1 MGELSTGVLERAR
14 AVLPAARSE
23 AVRDQAAVATGQV
36 GAGLGNMVFSLVMAH
51 LLAPGA
57 FAQLASFLAL
67 YLVLSL
73 PGSSI
78 SAAAALAP
86 ARAASLAPAMRRGGF
101 ALGLGLVA
109 GAPWIGPALR
119 LPVAMVV
126 VLGVSG
132 PALGVLA
139 LERGRL
145 YAGRGHGRLV
155 SSLVAEPAVRLLIG
169 TVLATSVGAVGGALG
184 VTAATYAALEVARR
198 RRRRPQHAAARSG
211 RSRAGAVLL
220 SPGPPA
226 GSDPVVSD
234 AQRGAVAWTAVAF
247 LLLVVLQNQDLLI
260 ANRVLSPAAAGQ
272 FAVISTLG
280 GVAAFATLTA
290 PLVLLPRAATGS
302 DDGFASALGLS
313 ALIGGA
319 ALAATALAPAS
330 LIAALFG
337 ARYEAVAPLATPYV
351 GAMALLGIARVLVAQ
366 RCARA
371 PRTFTTAALVSAVAA
386 EAILILEFGHSPR
399 AVAYSTLA
407 ATGGLTVA
415 LGGAS
420 VLRLPAL
427 ERWLATTRGAIGR
440 VARSPVT
447 AAFVLGTALRF
458 VIPRGLWLDEATT
471 VWEARMPF
479 HAMINTLRTTDVH
492 PPLYFAVVWETIRV
506 FGSGPLAVRLPSIV
520 AGALVVPML
529 YLLGKEAYDR
539 RTGIVASLAGVV
551 APFMVWYS
559 QEARMYSLMMLFGV
573 VAMWAQIRILRRG
586 GTAFVWSLYALASVA
601 LVWTQYF
608 GLLQV
613 IVQQAAF
620 AAVVYGRRRRHD
632 PRASAARRLAD
643 HRGDDRGG
651 ARPARAVRAPAV
663 HREPDRRPGLRRPP
677 AGGHRRLLGH
687 GPPRRLQRRRQPDLG
702 HLGLPLRPDDGPVG
716 RPVAPRHAGRALA
729 ARPPPAGVD
738 EPARG
743 GGHRPGARHVRARP
757 REAEPLRRPVP
768 VDDGAAPL
776 RPGGPHGDGH
786 RDPPRLVALA
796 TTALVG
802 TLVWGLLDQQY
813 NGANPRIYDFS
824 QALQRVDSEARP
836 GDVLLYDPSDL
847 IRVVQYY
854 SPHVQAQPLR
864 SSLGSAGTTGRV
876 YVLASRSLM
885 NGPQDTDDLSH
896 ALIVLGER
904 HRLISRRFLANVE
917 VWTFR

>member
-198 RRRRPQHAAARSG
+198 RRRRPQHAATRSG
-211 RSRAGAVLL
+211 RPRAAALP

-226 GSDPVVSD
+226 GSGPVVSD
-234 AQRGAVAWTAVAF
+234 AQGGAVAWTAVAF

-290 PLVLLPRAATGS
+290 PLVLLPRAAAGT

-313 ALIGGA
+313 VLIGGA

-366 RCARA
+366 RCSRA

-386 EAILILEFGHSPR
+386 QAILILEFGHSPR

-492 PPLYFAVVWETIRV
+492 PPLYFAIVWETIRV

-559 QEARMYSLMMLFGV
+559 QEARMYSLMMLLGV

-586 GTAFVWSLYALASVA
+586 GNAFVWSLYALASVA

-632 PRASAARRLAD
+632 PRASLLAGWLITGAAIAVALAPLVPFA
-643 HRGDDRGG
+643 HQQFIVNQTAGRGFGG
-651 ARPARAVRAPAV
+651 PQQVGTGASSATAHLGVYSAVANLIWAIWGYHSDPTMALLAALW
-663 HREPDRRPGLRRPP
+663 PLGML
-677 AGGHRRLLGH
+677 AALLLLG
-687 GPPRRLQRRRQPDLG
+687 RRRQGATSLLVAAVIGPGLAMFA
-702 HLGLPLRPDDGPVG
+702 LGLVKRNLFDVRYLSTTVPLLFVL
-716 RPVAPRHAGRALA
+716 VARMVTGIATRRA
-729 ARPPPAGVD
+729 
-738 EPARG
+738 
-743 GGHRPGARHVRARP
+743 
-757 REAEPLRRPVP
+757 
-768 VDDGAAPL
+768 
-776 RPGGPHGDGH
+776 
-786 RDPPRLVALA
+786 LVALA

-824 QALQRVDSEARP
+824 QALQRVDSEERP

-854 SPHVQAQPLR
+854 SPHVHAQPLR

-904 HRLISRRFLANVE
+904 HRLISRRLLANVE